1 MSEDRVGKL
10 FIRIFTN
17 GDLRTNPMSLG
28 ECLVCGGVFT
38 RDESR
43 KHSEVPCQPSPVQP
57 FASARMSASGVRPV
71 SLRSPSFSGI
81 NQSGS

>member
-17 GDLRTNPMSLG
+17 GDLLTNPMSLG

-43 KHSEVPCQPSPVQP
+43 QHCEVPCQPSPQQP
-57 FASARMSASGVRPV
+57 FAGAGQYR
-71 SLRSPSFSGI
+71 
-81 NQSGS
+81 